1 MSSRSAVRLGSTIAA
16 GVVAGAVLVTTVIG
30 AGVTSVMGQLEGN
43 ITALDVSDQTG
54 TTVTEDQSV
63 VVDEDTG
70 ETSAFT
76 MVVMGSDSRK
86 GKGNK
91 GYGSLKKFGD
101 IERSDTTMIFHVNA
115 DRSQAIGV
123 SIPRDTLMMLPD
135 CTKDGKTVDGY
146 EGRFNEAMVNG
157 GPGCVLKAVESLSG
171 LAIDNFMVVDF
182 AAFKR
187 ITEAIGGVEIC
198 LQDDV
203 NDPLS
208 GLTLDKGLHTVNGEE
223 ALAFV
228 RARKT
233 LGDGSDTSRIRRQQA
248 FLSSMARKVL
258 SSDILLNPASLLGV
272 LNAATESL
280 TTDPQLANIENLRDL
295 ALSMKDL
302 RPKDI
307 TFTTMPWKQSGDG
320 ATVVVA
326 KKRAAPLWSA
336 IANDTPWPPKANTD
350 QPLLKAAPQ
359 DVRVEIINATGQKG
373 TGKQA
378 KRALTEEGFTVV
390 NVKKIKAERIDEYP
404 AEDTIWFDP
413 EWDVSA
419 KTLIYST
426 GIENTETVEGQ
437 GGTMRLIITEPLT
450 SARSV
455 SIAEATKDL
464 SANVNTGD
472 ENFCAS

>member
-1 MSSRSAVRLGSTIAA
+1 
-16 GVVAGAVLVTTVIG
+16 
-30 AGVTSVMGQLEGN
+30 
-43 ITALDVSDQTG
+43 
-54 TTVTEDQSV
+54 
-63 VVDEDTG
+63 
-70 ETSAFT
+70 
-76 MVVMGSDSRK
+76 
-86 GKGNK
+86 
-91 GYGSLKKFGD
+91 
-101 IERSDTTMIFHVNA
+101 
-115 DRSQAIGV
+115 
-123 SIPRDTLMMLPD
+123 
-135 CTKDGKTVDGY
+135 
-146 EGRFNEAMVNG
+146 
-157 GPGCVLKAVESLSG
+157 
-171 LAIDNFMVVDF
+171 
-182 AAFKR
+182 
-187 ITEAIGGVEIC
+187 
-198 LQDDV
+198 
-203 NDPLS
+203 
-208 GLTLDKGLHTVNGEE
+208 LDKGLHTVNGEE

-272 LNAATESL
+272 LTAATESL

-378 KRALTEEGFTVV
+378 KKALTEEGFTVV

>member
-1 MSSRSAVRLGSTIAA
+1 
-16 GVVAGAVLVTTVIG
+16 
-30 AGVTSVMGQLEGN
+30 
-43 ITALDVSDQTG
+43 
-54 TTVTEDQSV
+54 
-63 VVDEDTG
+63 
-70 ETSAFT
+70 
-76 MVVMGSDSRK
+76 
-86 GKGNK
+86 
-91 GYGSLKKFGD
+91 
-101 IERSDTTMIFHVNA
+101 
-115 DRSQAIGV
+115 
-123 SIPRDTLMMLPD
+123 
-135 CTKDGKTVDGY
+135 
-146 EGRFNEAMVNG
+146 
-157 GPGCVLKAVESLSG
+157 
-171 LAIDNFMVVDF
+171 
-182 AAFKR
+182 
-187 ITEAIGGVEIC
+187 
-198 LQDDV
+198 
-203 NDPLS
+203 
-208 GLTLDKGLHTVNGEE
+208 
-223 ALAFV
+223 
-228 RARKT
+228 
-233 LGDGSDTSRIRRQQA
+233 
-248 FLSSMARKVL
+248 MARKVL

-307 TFTTMPWKQSGDG
+307 IFTTMPWKQSGDG

-336 IANDTPWPPKANTD
+336 IANDTPWPPKASTD
-350 QPLLKAAPQ
+350 QPLLKTAPQ

-378 KRALTEEGFTVV
+378 KRALANEGFTVV

>member
-1 MSSRSAVRLGSTIAA
+1 MVA
-16 GVVAGAVLVTTVIG
+16 GITSGAVLVVTVIG

-54 TTVTEDQSV
+54 IPATEGESV
-63 VVDEDTG
+63 VVDSQTG
-70 ETSAFT
+70 ETAPFT
-76 MVVMGSDSRK
+76 MVVMGSDSRT

-91 GYGSLKKFGD
+91 GYGSVAKFGD
-101 IERSDTTMIFHVNA
+101 VERSDTTILLHINA

-123 SIPRDTLMMLPD
+123 SIPRDTLMMLPE
-135 CTKDGKTVDGY
+135 CKKDGKTVGGY
-146 EGRFNEAMVNG
+146 EGRFNEAMYLG
-157 GPGCVLKAVESLSG
+157 GPGCVLKAVEQLSG
-171 LAIDNFMVVDF
+171 VEVDNFMVIDF

-198 LQDDV
+198 LEEDV

-208 GLTLDKGLHTVNGEE
+208 GLKLDKGLHTVNGEE

-272 LNAATESL
+272 LNAATQNL
-280 TTDPQLANIENLRDL
+280 TADPQLAQIENLRDL
-295 ALSMKDL
+295 AVSMRDL

-307 TFTTMPWKQSGDG
+307 TFTTMPWKPTGDG
-320 ATVVVA
+320 ATVQVA
-326 KKRAAPLWSA
+326 KKRANPLWDA
-336 IANDTPWPPKANTD
+336 ITNDTSWPPKGSTD
-350 QPLLKAAPQ
+350 QPLLKKAPEE
-359 DVRVEIINATGQKG
+359 VRVEIINATGQKG

-378 KRALTEEGFTVV
+378 KRALTQEGFNVV
-390 NVKKIKAERIDEYP
+390 NVKKIKDANLGEYP
-404 AEDTIWFDP
+404 SEDTIWFDP
-413 EWDVSA
+413 NWDVSA

-426 GIENTETVEGQ
+426 GFDNTEEVPGQ
-437 GGTMRLIITEPLT
+437 GGTMRVIITEPLT

-455 SIAEATKDL
+455 TVAEVTQDL
-464 SANVNTGD
+464 TANVNTGD